1 MMKRWISVGV
11 LALLGTL
18 AFAQQLP
25 SPNILDGASSH
36 AREVESLFWW
46 VTGFSIVVLAV
57 VVAFMWFGI
66 RRAIRDNNTK
76 GSDWE
81 PEQVHGNLTLEVT
94 WTLVPLL
101 ILGVLLVLTVG
112 SIYNLDGF
120 SAPEDSTEINVV
132 GQQYWW
138 EMAYPEAGVV
148 TANELVVPVGQ
159 PVKLNLA
166 SRDVMHSFWVPQIAG
181 KTDLIPGNRRAMWFT
196 ADREGIFYGQCAEL
210 CGDSHANMRLRIIAL
225 APDEY
230 ESWVEASKQ
239 PVQVP
244 SNVSQGAQL
253 FVSKGCIGCHA
264 VQGVNTYNR
273 SAPDLSHFGSRTS
286 LAAGILENNRENLI
300 RWLRYTDV
308 VKPGVAMPNLGLSQ
322 EEAEALADYL
332 LALTLPDVDLRAMI
346 GDQTATTPTSDIQL
360 STREL
365 TNE

>member
-1 MMKRWISVGV
+1 MTKRLVSIFV
-11 LALLGTL
+11 LALFGTL
-18 AFAQQLP
+18 ALAQQLP
-25 SPNILDGASSH
+25 VPNILDTASSH
-36 AREVESLFWW
+36 AREVASLFWW
-46 VTGFSIVVLAV
+46 VTGFSVIVLAV

-66 RRAIRDNNTK
+66 RRAIHDNNTK
-76 GSDWE
+76 EEGWE

-112 SIYNLDGF
+112 SIYRLDGF
-120 SAPEDSTEINVV
+120 AAPEESIQINVV

-138 EMAYPEAGVV
+138 EMAYLEEGVV

-159 PVKLNLA
+159 PVRLNLT

-230 ESWVEASKQ
+230 ARWVEAAQQ
-239 PVQVP
+239 PAQVP

-286 LAAGILENNRENLI
+286 LAAGMLENNRDNLI

-308 VKPGVAMPNLGLSQ
+308 VKPGVAMPNLGLTQ
-322 EEAEALADYL
+322 EEAEALADYM
-332 LALTLPDVDLRAMI
+332 LALELPDVDLRAMI
-346 GDQTATTPTSDIQL
+346 GDQTATVPTPDTEL
-360 STREL
+360 SSRE
-365 TNE
+365 